1 MNIDTECLAQV
12 ARPRGIGYVARVNLP
27 DLNIRAAQRADVEQ
41 AEYFR
46 TELEAQRSLLLAD
59 IGKRQAIINRPA
71 DAGHGRVSLTGTE
84 VQLRHIDWLIAKLDS
99 RFDRNDD
106 KRA

>member
-1 MNIDTECLAQV
+1 M
-12 ARPRGIGYVARVNLP
+12 ARPRGIGYVARVTLP

-41 AEYFR
+41 AAYFR

-106 KRA
+106 ERA